1 MLADDRKIE
10 LEDLGGILVYGDSSL
25 PDLYYCCSTRPSIAK
40 RGDQVQLTLL
50 AYQNPTARNAGML
63 SFVIDLVPDPKDL
76 DAFQARYPQAQMVPM
91 PWTSGTVTASIAGG
105 DPIFAIPSL
114 LGANSAVVSIGLT
127 SDQYVLLRKSKV
139 APISVVYG
147 LSFEALRDEYAF
159 GIEFDQNNFR
169 NWVQKKC
176 SANFLFL
183 SLEKVDTFE
192 EIRQA
197 GVIRVTSVNQTG
209 EEPPDGFRR
218 AVLASIQSI
227 LTPMPRFAPPP
238 QGGDPG
244 WGIGFECSTVRD
256 IQNIDKRLDTDMSV
270 VGSVT
275 RKAYLQG
282 VPDGLTEALAACQVV
297 ELPTAESFVQK
308 LSVRCADPF
317 DQAPLQALQVGID
330 NGSGFPK
337 VHVFDRTNSDTWEIE
352 LTHDPRSDAPYV
364 YRCDLHFG
372 DRPSIAGNPIEI
384 PRERAYL
391 DIVPES
397 YYNFRSYQVL
407 ASRDFP
413 WKMLRTATIALSGP
427 AGFSFGPPV
436 QLRASQTIGAT
447 TAFSPLPG
455 NLDDVEFNLVCQPV
469 GGPAFT
475 VSGVPSGATIYLNMF
490 RQRSLEFAVARDFD
504 WSSCES
510 VKVSPEK
517 PDGTPLLRVAG
528 GLRLTRNSPSA
539 SFDWWTSG
547 DATVKYQLDYSFG
560 GKLLA
565 TATSLTMKNAVEVS
579 NPEIPVKPPLNPNQG
594 ENQ

>member
-256 IQNIDKRLDTDMSV
+256 IQNNDKRLDTDTSV
-270 VGSVT
+270 G
-275 RKAYLQG
+275 
-282 VPDGLTEALAACQVV
+282 
-297 ELPTAESFVQK
+297 
-308 LSVRCADPF
+308 
-317 DQAPLQALQVGID
+317 
-330 NGSGFPK
+330 GSG
-337 VHVFDRTNSDTWEIE
+337 
-352 LTHDPRSDAPYV
+352 A
-364 YRCDLHFG
+364 
-372 DRPSIAGNPIEI
+372 
-384 PRERAYL
+384 
-391 DIVPES
+391 
-397 YYNFRSYQVL
+397 
-407 ASRDFP
+407 
-413 WKMLRTATIALSGP
+413 
-427 AGFSFGPPV
+427 
-436 QLRASQTIGAT
+436 
-447 TAFSPLPG
+447 
-455 NLDDVEFNLVCQPV
+455 
-469 GGPAFT
+469 
-475 VSGVPSGATIYLNMF
+475 
-490 RQRSLEFAVARDFD
+490 
-504 WSSCES
+504 
-510 VKVSPEK
+510 
-517 PDGTPLLRVAG
+517 
-528 GLRLTRNSPSA
+528 
-539 SFDWWTSG
+539 
-547 DATVKYQLDYSFG
+547 
-560 GKLLA
+560 
-565 TATSLTMKNAVEVS
+565 
-579 NPEIPVKPPLNPNQG
+579 
-594 ENQ
+594 